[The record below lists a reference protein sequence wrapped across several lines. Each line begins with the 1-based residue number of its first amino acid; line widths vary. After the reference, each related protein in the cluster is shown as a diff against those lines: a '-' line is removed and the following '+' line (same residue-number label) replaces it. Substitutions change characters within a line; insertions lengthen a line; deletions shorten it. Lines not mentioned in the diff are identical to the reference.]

1 MKLIIDNRE
10 PSQIIKYIYALNN
23 TNKINIEIKTL
34 DIGDYIFY
42 DEITER
48 IKVIIERKSLSDLES
63 SIKDGRYT
71 EQSFRLN
78 NSNVHNHNIIYL
90 IEGNIQNYKKTN
102 FKQTLYSSIFS
113 LNYFKGFSV
122 IISNN
127 NIESGEIIY
136 NFIIKLLKEGN
147 KKSYYPDSY
156 LDSYPD
162 INPDINLN
170 VNPDV
175 NPGVNLNVNPD
186 VNLDVNPDVNLEN
199 NSDNYLEYIKTSKKS
214 NITTDNILDLML
226 MQIPGISS
234 ASARAIAGK
243 YINMK
248 NLIDSLKDCEED
260 FNNIKLSM
268 VEE

>member
-10 PSQIIKYIYALNN
+10 PSQIIKYIHALNN

-162 INPDINLN
+162 VNPDINSD

-175 NPGVNLNVNPD
+175 NS
-186 VNLDVNPDVNLEN
+186 DVNLEN

-234 ASARAIAGK
+234 ASARAIASK

-260 FNNIKLSM
+260 FNNIKLSNGRRINKNIY
-268 VEE
+268 VSIKKYLLI